1 MKTHFIT
8 KGRVIAFALALL
20 GVYVLW
26 GVVFSPQGTGS
37 NVVLGLLVAVALIYL
52 VTMNVGSMLDHAMAP
67 ARERPAR
74 EVLRIAGPLLDEARR
89 LRGERGR
96 RARTVPAEVR
106 AELTSQIERVEAAQQ
121 AIHDALAAGA
131 DCTPLV
137 DELRRQ
143 LEQLDARMHEGF
155 GAARGASLF
164 AQVRSLGVAFAIAL
178 ALRAFVVEPFQIPS
192 SSMIPT
198 LLIGDHLFVA
208 RFWYGFSVPFAREPS
223 YFARWSTPEPG
234 DVIVFTAPPWVGQ
247 NAGEDWIKRVIA
259 RAGQTVKMRD
269 GIVYVDNEPY
279 RFVGNGADEEYRDFD
294 EYSGRWHAA
303 RARHQREQ
311 LPSGRTHDVYL
322 SYPTRLEWPNAVPGQ
337 RPLLSGLD
345 CTANDCTVKEGYVFV
360 MGDNRDNS
368 SDGRVWG
375 AVPIDNVKGRALF
388 IWMSVDGSERSVD
401 FGRFTLPAFRFE
413 RLFQGI
419 E

>member
-1 MKTHFIT
+1 MKTRFVT
-8 KGRVIAFALALL
+8 RGRLIAFALALL

-37 NVVLGLLVAVALIYL
+37 NVVLALLMAIAAVYL
-52 VTMNVGSMLDHAMAP
+52 VTTNVGSLLDEAMAP

-74 EVLRIAGPLLDEARR
+74 DVLRIAVPLLEETQR
-89 LRGERGR
+89 LLGERGR
-96 RARTVPAEVR
+96 RARAVAAEVR
-106 AELTSQIERVEAAQQ
+106 AELGAQMERAEGAQR
-121 AIHDALAAGA
+121 ALHDALGAGA
-131 DCTPLV
+131 DTETLV
-137 DELRRQ
+137 VELRNQ
-143 LEQLDARMHEGF
+143 LEQLDARLQSAF
-155 GAARGASLF
+155 GTARGGSLF
-164 AQVRSLGVAFAIAL
+164 AQVRSLGIAFAIAL

-223 YFARWSTPEPG
+223 YFTRWSSPEPG

-279 RFVGNGADEEYRDFD
+279 RFVGTGNDEEYRDFD
-294 EYSGRWHAA
+294 EFSGRWHAA

-337 RPLLSGLD
+337 RPLLSGLE
-345 CTANDCTVKEGYVFV
+345 CTANDCTVKEGFVFV

-388 IWMSVDGSERSVD
+388 IWMSVDGSERSID
-401 FGRFTLPAFRFE
+401 LGRFTLPAFRFD
-413 RLFQGI
+413 RLFQSI